1 MRQKWYVGFGIVL
14 LTIFYFFL
22 MLNDA
27 RWFFGLLIPLVF
39 IGVYDFLQPKHSIL
53 RNFPILGHIRYF
65 LEFLRPELRQ
75 YLIADDIEEKPF
87 SRDQRNIVYERAKNE
102 LDTMPFG
109 SDIDMEAIGYT
120 WIAHS
125 ITPKPPI
132 DVEPRIIIGGPQ
144 CRQPYSASR
153 LNISAMSFGALSPNA
168 LMALNLGAQMGNFA
182 HNTGEGGISQYHLQ
196 GGDLVFQ
203 LGTGYFG
210 CRDLDGHFDPEEF
223 KKEALRPEVKMI
235 EVKLSQGAKPAHGG
249 ILPAA
254 KVTEEIA
261 RVRKVSMGKDIL
273 SPIAHSAFQT
283 PTELLYFI
291 QKLRELSNGKPIGF
305 KLCIG
310 QHEQF
315 LGICK
320 AMHQTQIL
328 PDFINIDG
336 AEGGTGAAPFE
347 YSNYLGQPL
356 EEALVFVHNS
366 LIGIN
371 VRDKIRIFCAGK
383 IITGFDM
390 VLHLSLGA
398 DVCNSARGMMMSLG
412 CVQSRQCNMN
422 TCPTGVA
429 TQNIWLQRGLVVEDK
444 KVRVY
449 NFHTNT
455 LKSFSE
461 IVGAMGLTN
470 PSEINPNQLIRRITE
485 TKSKRLSEIYHFIEP
500 GSLLNGEPPAS
511 FKMSWEKADPDKF

>member
-1 MRQKWYVGFGIVL
+1 MRQKWYVGFGVIL
-14 LTIFYFFL
+14 LFAFYFFL
-22 MLNDA
+22 MLNNA
-27 RWFFGLLIPLVF
+27 RWFLGLLIPLIF
-39 IGVYDFLQPKHSIL
+39 IGVYDFFQSNHSIL
-53 RNFPILGHIRYF
+53 RNFPILGHIRF
-65 LEFLRPELRQ
+65 LLEFFRPELRQ
-75 YLIADDIEEKPF
+75 YLIADDLEEKPF
-87 SRDQRNIVYERAKNE
+87 NREQRNIVYERSKNA

-109 SDIDMEAIGYT
+109 SNVDMDAIGYT

-125 ITPKPPI
+125 ITPVHPK
-132 DVEPRIIIGGPQ
+132 DVEPRITIGGPQ
-144 CRQPYSASR
+144 CKQPYSASR

-168 LMALNLGAQMGNFA
+168 LMALNLGAKMGNFA

-196 GGDLVFQ
+196 GGDLIFQ

-210 CRDLDGHFDPEEF
+210 CRDAEGHFDPEEF
-223 KKEALRPEVKMI
+223 RKEALRPEVKMI
-235 EVKLSQGAKPAHGG
+235 EIKLSQGAKPAHGG

-261 RVRKVSMGKDIL
+261 RVRKVPMGKDIL
-273 SPIAHSAFQT
+273 SPIAHTAFNT
-283 PTELLYFI
+283 PTELLYFV
-291 QKLRELSNGKPIGF
+291 QKLRNLSDGKPVGF

-320 AMHQTQIL
+320 AMHKTQIL

-356 EEALVFVHNS
+356 EEALVFAHNS

-371 VRDKIRIFCAGK
+371 VRDKIRIICAGK

-390 VLHLSLGA
+390 VLHLALGA
-398 DVCNSARGMMMSLG
+398 DICHSARGMMMALG
-412 CVQSRQCNMN
+412 CIQSRQCHMN

-429 TQNIWLQRGLVVEDK
+429 TQNTWLQRGLVVENK

-449 NFHTNT
+449 NFHAKT
-455 LKSFSE
+455 LVSFSE
-461 IVGAMGLTN
+461 IVGAMGLVN
-470 PSEINPNQLIRRITE
+470 PSEINPSQLIRRVTE
-485 TKSKRLSEIYHFIEP
+485 THSKRLSEVYQFIKP
-500 GSLLNGEPPAS
+500 GSLLNGEVPAS
-511 FKMSWEKADPDKF
+511 FKIIWEKAHADKF